1 MKVARWSVI
10 SLAAVWAFLCLVS
23 CSGDGNEAGSPGM
36 NNESASTASVS
47 ADKAPGFALRSLD
60 GKTVDFSQFQ
70 GKVVLVDFWASWCRP
85 CRMSI
90 PDLNS
95 LYQKYSPKGFE
106 VVGISLDKG
115 GTSRVQDFAKEIG
128 ISYTVVMGSPEI
140 AKRWNTGPAIP
151 VAFLV
156 NRDGE
161 IVGKYVG
168 LQNKTKLENEILRY
182 L

>member
-1 MKVARWSVI
+1 MKAARWTVI
-10 SLAAVWAFLCLVS
+10 SLAAVWAFLCLTS
-23 CSGDGNEAGSPGM
+23 CSGDGHDANASAM
-36 NNESASTASVS
+36 SNQSASQAASGGT
-47 ADKAPGFALRSLD
+47 KAPGFALRGLD
-60 GKTVDFSQFQ
+60 GKTVDFSQFR

-106 VVGISLDKG
+106 VVGISLDKS
-115 GTSRVQDFAKEIG
+115 GTARVQSFADEIG
-128 ISYTVVMGSPEI
+128 ISYTVVMGSEDV
-140 AKRWNTGPAIP
+140 AKRWDTGPAIP

-156 NRDGE
+156 DRDGE

-168 LQNKTKLENEILRY
+168 LQDKTRLENEILRY

>member
-23 CSGDGNEAGSPGM
+23 CSGDAHDADSSALS
-36 NNESASTASVS
+36 NESASQAVAGST
-47 ADKAPGFALRSLD
+47 KAPGFALQGLD

-106 VVGISLDKG
+106 VVGISLDNG
-115 GTSRVQDFAKEIG
+115 GVTKVQKFADEIG
-128 ISYTVVMGSPEI
+128 ISYTVVMGSKEI
-140 AKRWNTGPAIP
+140 VKSWDTGPAIP

-168 LQNKTKLENEILRY
+168 LQDKTKLENEILRY